1 MDYNICNKI
10 FIVLQHS
17 LINNLI
23 FTKILLDIPT
33 LYEILKTRYKTKY
46 SKLKISQIYDKLN
59 KGRKWKSFIHHSY
72 TC

>member
-46 SKLKISQIYDKLN
+46 SKLKISQIYIVYEMNNSFDEN
-59 KGRKWKSFIHHSY
+59 KN
-72 TC
+72 